1 MVTVEEITNFKQ
13 TLREQGPKTFTSLL
27 SAIIIWL
34 FSVLVFIPI
43 ASSIGKNVELVIVL
57 ITLSAFSAIIL
68 VSLRGVKNLL
78 DVFSVIPARKYFVQE
93 RAFSRIRD
101 FSFKTI
107 SICTV
112 DFICLFALFSLL
124 GASTSCN
131 QRYSPDLCDY
141 ITISN
146 IAKYCKYL
154 KEGNHRLAL
163 FHMNPSEFNILL
175 QKS

>member
-78 DVFSVIPARKYFVQE
+78 DVFSVIPARKYFVKKGLSVE
-93 RAFSRIRD
+93 SA
-101 FSFKTI
+101 I
-107 SICTV
+107 SV
-112 DFICLFALFSLL
+112 SKLFLYVPSILFVYLLYFPYLVLLHPAINGIVLIFVIISLFL
-124 GASTSCN
+124 ISLNIVSISKKVITDWLYST
-131 QRYSPDLCDY
+131 
-141 ITISN
+141 
-146 IAKYCKYL
+146 
-154 KEGNHRLAL
+154 
-163 FHMNPSEFNILL
+163 
-175 QKS
+175 

>member
-68 VSLRGVKNLL
+68 VSLRGVNNLL
-78 DVFSVIPARKYFVQE
+78 DVFSVIPARKYFVKKGLSVE
-93 RAFSRIRD
+93 SA
-101 FSFKTI
+101 I
-107 SICTV
+107 SV
-112 DFICLFALFSLL
+112 SKLFLYVPSILFVYLL
-124 GASTSCN
+124 
-131 QRYSPDLCDY
+131 YFPY
-141 ITISN
+141 
-146 IAKYCKYL
+146 
-154 KEGNHRLAL
+154 LAL
-163 FHMNPSEFNILL
+163 LHPAINGIVLIFVIISLFLISLNIVSISKKVITDWLY
-175 QKS
+175 ST